1 MIIAHEIT
9 HAFDDNGAKFDEK
22 GNMTNWW
29 TKEDYDNFKKKQQEV
44 IKYYN
49 KYEVMKGF
57 YINGK
62 KTVNENIADL
72 GAVSCISE
80 IAKNKKATSKEI
92 KEMYTSFAKLW
103 ASNSKEEY
111 ITMLLLQDT
120 HSPNKYRVN
129 ATLSSTELFYKTYN
143 INSLNKM
150 YISKQNRVK
159 VW

>member
-1 MIIAHEIT
+1 
-9 HAFDDNGAKFDEK
+9 
-22 GNMTNWW
+22 
-29 TKEDYDNFKKKQQEV
+29 
-44 IKYYN
+44 
-49 KYEVMKGF
+49 
-57 YINGK
+57 
-62 KTVNENIADL
+62 
-72 GAVSCISE
+72 
-80 IAKNKKATSKEI
+80 
-92 KEMYTSFAKLW
+92 MYTSFAKLW

-159 VW
+159 VWKN